1 MPRSHRSRVAAVTI
15 YRYSGFTLHSMR
27 FTGVA
32 HLKAR
37 NGREI
42 GNAAGGR
49 ASFVRE
55 EAMAGH

>member
-15 YRYSGFTLHSMR
+15 YRYSGFTLNSMR
-27 FTGVA
+27 FTGMA
-32 HLKAR
+32 NLKAR

-55 EAMAGH
+55 EAMSGH